1 MTTRL
6 TRIVGLDL
14 AGSPHRPT
22 GFSLIKGRAIF
33 TSVLFTDQEI
43 FEAVRKADPL
53 LVAIDAPLS
62 LPPGRRD
69 IEDRRGGHFRSCDLE
84 LRKRGIRFFPIT
96 LGPMRALTRRG
107 LKLKSEF
114 LRSGYEVIEIY
125 PGGAQD
131 IWGLPRA
138 GQGREKLASGLERLS
153 RKEFGLRLSRKAKP
167 WPGMSADELDAV
179 SAALVGLLY
188 CQGRAELYGRGKKII
203 VMPAGRGQGSGRSV
217 NKPGRSKS

>member
-1 MTTRL
+1 M
-6 TRIVGLDL
+6 
-14 AGSPHRPT
+14 
-22 GFSLIKGRAIF
+22 
-33 TSVLFTDQEI
+33 
-43 FEAVRKADPL
+43 RKADPL

>member
-1 MTTRL
+1 M
-6 TRIVGLDL
+6 GLDL
-14 AGSPHRPT
+14 AGSPRRPT
-22 GFSLIKGRAIF
+22 GFCFIDSGAIF

-43 FEAVRKADPL
+43 FEEVRKADPR

-96 LGPMRALTRRG
+96 LGPMRALTERG
-107 LKLKSEF
+107 LKLKSE
-114 LRSGYEVIEIY
+114 LSGSGYEVIEIY

-138 GQGREKLASGLERLS
+138 GQDREKLASGLERLS
-153 RKEFGLRLSRKAKP
+153 RKELGLRLGPEARP
-167 WPGMSADELDAV
+167 WPRLSADELDAV
-179 SAALVGLLY
+179 TAALVGLLY
-188 CQGRAELYGRGKKII
+188 YQGRVELYGRGKKII
-203 VMPAGRGQGSGRSV
+203 VMPAGRE
-217 NKPGRSKS
+217 PGYRMGPVKK